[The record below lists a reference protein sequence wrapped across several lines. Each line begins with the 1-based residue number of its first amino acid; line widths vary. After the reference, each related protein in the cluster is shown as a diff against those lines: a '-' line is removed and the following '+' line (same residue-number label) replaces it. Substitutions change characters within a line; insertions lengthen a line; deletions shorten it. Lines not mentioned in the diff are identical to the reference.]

1 MVKPNTHR
9 QVVMAERPSGPL
21 AMRHFRSEVVPVP
34 PRPADAVLLRNIF
47 VSVAP
52 GARAA
57 MQGAAYRPQLVP
69 GEVIPSS
76 VIAEVMAAPPGGP
89 EPGSI
94 VGGAG
99 GWQEYSVVPASEIWP
114 LEPVGELS
122 HHLGLLGRNG
132 LTAYFGIRE
141 VAQLRA
147 GETVVVSG
155 AAGGVGHLAGQLA
168 RVAGARVVGITSSTE
183 KNEILRQQLG
193 YTATVNRR
201 SSSFVDDLRAACPAG
216 VDVYYDNVGGP
227 VLEAVLPLLARHGRI
242 VCCGVT
248 AHYDADRPPGGVT
261 DLATQL
267 IVKSLRMQGF
277 LVADYLPRWGTAQR
291 ELHALQ
297 QGGELTV
304 LEDIRDGLD
313 SAPGALIEMLAG
325 GNVGQLGVRL
335 APDPPGWR
343 ALLEIEQSGQ

>member
-1 MVKPNTHR
+1 VPQPEMHR
-9 QVVMAERPSGPL
+9 QIVMGERPSGTL
-21 AMRHFRSEVVPVP
+21 APRHFRSDVVPVP

-52 GARAA
+52 HARAV
-57 MQGAAYRPQLVP
+57 MQGPTYRPQLVP

-76 VIAEVMAAPPGGP
+76 VIAEVVAAPPEGP
-89 EPGSI
+89 ELGSI
-94 VGGAG
+94 VGGAA

-141 VAQLRA
+141 VAQVRA

-168 RVAGARVVGITSSTE
+168 RIAGARVVGITSSDE
-183 KNEILRQQLG
+183 KNDILRQRLG

-201 SSSFVDDLRAACPAG
+201 SPSFVDDLQAACPAG
-216 VDVYYDNVGGP
+216 VDVYFDNVGGP
-227 VLEAVLPLLARHGRI
+227 VLDSVLPRLARYGRI
-242 VCCGVT
+242 ACCGVT
-248 AHYDADRPPGGVT
+248 AQYDADRPPPGPAE
-261 DLATQL
+261 LAVQL
-267 IVKSLRMQGF
+267 IAKSLRMQGF
-277 LVADYLPRWGTAQR
+277 LVADYLPQWGAAQQ

-297 QGGELTV
+297 ESGDLTV

-313 SAPGALIEMLAG
+313 AAPGALIEMMAG
-325 GNVGQLGVRL
+325 GNVGQLAVRL
-335 APDPPGWR
+335 APDPAGWPSDR
-343 ALLEIEQSGQ
+343 